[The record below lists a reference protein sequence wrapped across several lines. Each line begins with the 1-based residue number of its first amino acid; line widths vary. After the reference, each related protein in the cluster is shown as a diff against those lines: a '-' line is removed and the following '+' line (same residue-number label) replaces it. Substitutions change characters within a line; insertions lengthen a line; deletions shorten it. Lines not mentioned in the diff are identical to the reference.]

1 MTSRERV
8 IATLNHQEPDY
19 VPLDLGGCG
28 QTGINASTLY
38 QLRKAYGLEEHPI
51 RIVEPLQLLGEVETD
66 LLEKVHG
73 DVVPL
78 WNRTNLFG
86 MRNDCLT
93 KPWNMPDGTPTMMS
107 ADFEYDIDE
116 RGYTLVYPCGD
127 RSAAPS
133 LQMPQGG
140 SFFDNIERSHY
151 DEDNLTPFEDYKDS
165 YPVKT
170 EEDCKYWEENIRKI
184 YDNSD
189 YAIFGVLGGMSIG
202 DAAEVPGPFLKS
214 PQGIRSVQDWLMA
227 HLMYPEYVQEVF
239 EIATEATL
247 KNLELY
253 RQAVGDKI
261 QAIWLSGTDFG
272 TQNAPMHS
280 LNTFR
285 TLYKPYYKRV
295 NDWVHEHTSWKT
307 WYHTCGAVA
316 EFMEDFIDMGMDV
329 VNPVQLS
336 AAGMDGKELKEKYGN
351 RLTFWG
357 GGVDTQHT
365 LPSGSPREVY
375 DQVMERLKIFSPGG
389 GFVFATIHNIVSN
402 VPAENLKAMYQAVN
416 DFRGI

>member
-1 MTSRERV
+1 M
-8 IATLNHQEPDY
+8 NHQEPDY

-140 SFFDNIERSHY
+140 SFFDNIERSQY

-189 YAIFGVLGGMSIG
+189 YAVFGVLGGMSIG

-336 AAGMDGKELKEKYGN
+336 AAGMDGKELKEKYGS

-365 LPSGSPREVY
+365 LPSGSPQEVY

>member
-1 MTSRERV
+1 MNSRERV
-8 IATLNHQEPDY
+8 IAALNHQQPDY

-28 QTGINASTLY
+28 QTGMNASTLY
-38 QLRKAYGLEEHPI
+38 KLRKAYGLDEHPI
-51 RIVEPLQLLGEVETD
+51 KIVEPLQLLGEVELD
-66 LLEKVHG
+66 LVEKIKG

-86 MRNDCLT
+86 MRNDNLT
-93 KPWNMPDGTPTMMS
+93 KPWTMPDGTPTLMS
-107 ADFEYDIDE
+107 EDFEYDVDE

-127 RSAAPS
+127 RTAAPS

-140 SFFDNIERSHY
+140 SFFDNIERSEY
-151 DEDNLTPFEDYKDS
+151 DEDNLTPVEDYRDS

-170 EEDCKYWEENIRKI
+170 EEDCIYWEKQINHI
-184 YDNSD
+184 YETSD
-189 YAIFGVLGGMSIG
+189 YAVFGVLGGMSIG
-202 DAAEVPGPFLKS
+202 DAAEVPGPFLKK
-214 PQGIRSVQDWLMA
+214 PHGIRGVQDWLMA

-239 EIATEATL
+239 ELATEATL

-253 RQAVGDKI
+253 RQAVGNKI

-272 TQNAPMHS
+272 TQNGPMHS
-280 LNTFR
+280 LDTFR

-295 NDWVHEHTSWKT
+295 NDWIHQNTTWKT

-316 EFMEDFIDMGMDV
+316 SFMDDFVDMGMDI

-336 AAGMDGKELKEKYGN
+336 AAGMDGKMLKEKYGDK
-351 RLTFWG
+351 LTFWG

-365 LPSGSPREVY
+365 LPSGTPQEVY
-375 DQVMERLKIFSPGG
+375 DQVMERLKLFSPGG
-389 GFVFATIHNIVSN
+389 GFVFATIHNVVAN
-402 VPAENLKAMYQAVN
+402 VPPENLQAMYRAVN